1 MMYPAKQMSKAVPA
15 TLPALH
21 SRTVQAWIRS
31 MFLALLLMAAFSP
44 SISSAST
51 AEELTD
57 IEQIQ
62 QLKARYFRLMDT
74 KQWQQWGEVFTE
86 DATVQATSLIITINW
101 QGRSQIVAQNSSF
114 LLLAKTVHHG
124 HMPEITLTSPTTA
137 TGIWAM
143 EDRLEFPLVA
153 YHGWGHYNETYQ
165 KVNGQWKI
173 KSLVLTRLRER
184 LGTVLTD

>member
-1 MMYPAKQMSKAVPA
+1 MYPAKQMSKAVPA
-15 TLPALH
+15 SIPVLLSSA
-21 SRTVQAWIRS
+21 REWVRS
-31 MFLALLLMAAFSP
+31 LFLAVLLIAAFSP
-44 SISSAST
+44 SISSAAT

-74 KQWQQWGEVFTE
+74 KQWQQWGEVFTD

-101 QGRSQIVAQNSSF
+101 QGKSQIVSQNSSF
-114 LLLAKTVHHG
+114 LSLAKTVHHG
-124 HMPEITLTSPTTA
+124 HMPEITLTGPTTA

>member
-1 MMYPAKQMSKAVPA
+1 MFPAKPVSKAVSPSI
-15 TLPALH
+15 PALLGRH
-21 SRTVQAWIRS
+21 AQAWVRS
-31 MFLALLLMAAFSP
+31 LFMALLLIAAFSP
-44 SISSAST
+44 SMSSAAT
-51 AEELTD
+51 ADELTD

-74 KQWQQWGEVFTE
+74 KQWTQWGEVFT
-86 DATVQATSLIITINW
+86 DNATVQATSLIITINW
-101 QGRSQIVAQNSSF
+101 QGKAQIVSQNSTF
-114 LLLAKTVHHG
+114 LALAKTVHHG

-153 YHGWGHYNETYQ
+153 YHGWGHYHETYE

>member
-1 MMYPAKQMSKAVPA
+1 MYSAKQMSKAVPA
-15 TLPALH
+15 SIPVLLGHKA
-21 SRTVQAWIRS
+21 QAWFRS
-31 MFLALLLMAAFSP
+31 LFLVLLMMAAFSP
-44 SISSAST
+44 SVSSAAT

-74 KQWQQWGEVFTE
+74 KQWQQWGEVFTD

-101 QGRSQIVAQNSSF
+101 QGKSQIVSQNSTF
-114 LLLAKTVHHG
+114 LALAKTAHHG

-143 EDRLEFPLVA
+143 EDLLEFPLIV

-184 LGTVLTD
+184 LGTVATD